1 MSSLNDT
8 DFSNETDLS
17 ENNENENF
25 REREKKMV
33 EMRSG
38 YDGLDVI

>member
-8 DFSNETDLS
+8 DFSNDTDLS

-25 REREKKMV
+25 REGEKMC
-33 EMRSG
+33 EIMRR
-38 YDGLDVI
+38 YDGYSM